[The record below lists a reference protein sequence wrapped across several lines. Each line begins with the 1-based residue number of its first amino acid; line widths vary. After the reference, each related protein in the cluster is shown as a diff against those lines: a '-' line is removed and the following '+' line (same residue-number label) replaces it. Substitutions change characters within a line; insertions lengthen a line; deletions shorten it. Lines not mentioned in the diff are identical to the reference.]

1 MHVAYSK
8 GGNVA
13 LFSKGLLVVSV
24 AGMLLTGS
32 EVSAQDGDSG
42 FRSRVR
48 QAFEQD
54 VPHIN
59 DTDVSEEFE
68 RRAKEARD
76 PNLDTDIPEVSGRE
90 IGPRISVKK
99 FRFHRL
105 EEYPEFGIDR
115 ETVEAKAEAL
125 RVQYMKEDKIVAA
138 GYTVENL
145 QEIALLLEGM
155 GARFA
160 PENLGARELRK
171 LINTLERQNAQR
183 GLSYVDLEDIAAELT
198 RFYRQQGLFLAQVQI
213 PAQEVQGGVVTFSVQ
228 EGVLGQVAVHDN
240 QKYSATQLA
249 DAFSS
254 QQGKLVN
261 HDSIEESLYLL
272 NDLPALNVAGYF
284 SPGDNPG
291 ETRLNLKVR
300 DESGW
305 RLVTRMDNHGSTFTG
320 DNRIFTAVDWFNPLG
335 IGDELTVGYL
345 KSSGIDEFDSGFGS
359 NLGQLKYSLPL
370 LSTRTR
376 IQLSADYN
384 KFKIHNSANEDDFIN
399 LLELEGIN
407 ENYGLSVD
415 HKFRRSRD
423 FNITGTVTVTD
434 KKSEMMAATPI
445 LERWDQALGGE
456 AGIYVDHLSGGGI
469 PMLNVINAKI
479 QYGELNSYTGDTS
492 LETDSEFQKFAAETS
507 SLLFLPMPLTDLQS
521 RLVVKSRWQYSDNT
535 LPSFEQLSLGGANG
549 VRAFDVRD
557 FSADQAGLISAEW
570 YPSFPES
577 INPKIFGNRL
587 NDMLQV
593 AVIADAGYG
602 IVNNPEEDLNNDWAA
617 LAGAGFLFKFS
628 WAENWASQL
637 SVAWPTSSKSSIE
650 GAGDD
655 ADSPTLYADFSY
667 FLQ

>member
-1 MHVAYSK
+1 M
-8 GGNVA
+8 A
-13 LFSKGLLVVSV
+13 LFNKGLLAVSV
-24 AGMLLTGS
+24 AGLLLAAA
-32 EVSAQDGDSG
+32 EASAQDGDSG

-54 VPHIN
+54 VPHVN

-125 RVQYMKEDKIVAA
+125 RVQYMKEDKVVAA
-138 GYTVENL
+138 GYTVDNL
-145 QEIALLLEGM
+145 KEIALLLDGM

-160 PENLGARELRK
+160 PENLGPRELRK
-171 LINTLERQNAQR
+171 LVNTLERQNAQR

-213 PAQEVQGGVVTFSVQ
+213 PAQEVQDGVVTFSVQ
-228 EGVLGQVAVHDN
+228 EGILGQVSVHDN
-240 QKYSATQLA
+240 QKYSEKQLA
-249 DAFSS
+249 AAFSS
-254 QQGKLVN
+254 QKGELVN

-272 NDLPALNVAGYF
+272 NDLPALNVTGYF

-300 DESGW
+300 DESDW

-370 LSTRTR
+370 LSPRTR
-376 IQLSADYN
+376 VQLSADYN
-384 KFKIHNSANEDDFIN
+384 KFKIHNSENEDDFIN

-407 ENYGLSVD
+407 ENYGLSVE

-423 FNITGTVTVTD
+423 FNITGNFAITD
-434 KKSEMMAATPI
+434 KKTEIMAATPI

-456 AGIYVDHLSGGGI
+456 AGIYVDHLSGGSI
-469 PMLNVINAKI
+469 PMLNVVNAKI
-479 QYGELNSYTGDTS
+479 QYGELASYSGETD
-492 LETDSEFQKFAAETS
+492 LETDSEFEKFAAETS
-507 SLLFLPMPLTDLQS
+507 SLLFLPMPLTDSQS
-521 RLVVKSRWQYSDNT
+521 RLIVKSRWQYSENT
-535 LPSFEQLSLGGANG
+535 LPSFEQFSLGGANG

-570 YPSFPES
+570 YPSFPDA
-577 INPKIFGNRL
+577 INPRIFGNRL

-602 IVNNPEEDLNNDWAA
+602 VVNNFEEDLNNDWAA

-628 WAENWASQL
+628 WSENWASQL
-637 SVAWPTSSKSSIE
+637 SVAWPTTSKSSIE
-650 GAGDD
+650 GTGDD
-655 ADSPTLYADFSY
+655 ADNPTVYADFSY

>member
-1 MHVAYSK
+1 M
-8 GGNVA
+8 A
-13 LFSKGLLVVSV
+13 LFKKGFLSISIAGLLLSTTV
-24 AGMLLTGS
+24 A
-32 EVSAQDGDSG
+32 SAQDDDSG

-59 DTDVSEEFE
+59 DADVAEEFE
-68 RRAKEARD
+68 RRSREARD

-90 IGPRISVKK
+90 IGPRISVKE

-125 RVQYMKEDKIVAA
+125 RVKYMQEDKMVAA
-138 GYTVENL
+138 GYTVDNL
-145 QEIALLLEGM
+145 KEIALLLDGM

-160 PENLGARELRK
+160 PESLGPRELRK
-171 LINTLERQNAQR
+171 LINVLERQNNQR

-213 PAQEVQGGVVTFSVQ
+213 PAQEVKDGIVTFSVQ
-228 EGVLGQVAVHDN
+228 EGILGQVSVHDN
-240 QKYSATQLA
+240 QKYSEKQLA
-249 DAFSS
+249 AAFSS
-254 QQGKLVN
+254 QKGKLVN

-272 NDLPALNVAGYF
+272 NDLPALNVTGYF

-300 DESGW
+300 DESDW

-345 KSSGIDEFDSGFGS
+345 KSSGIDDFDSGFGS

-370 LSTRTR
+370 FSPRTR
-376 IQLSADYN
+376 LLVSADYN
-384 KFKIHNSANEDDFIN
+384 KFKIHDADDDENFIN
-399 LLELEGIN
+399 LLELEGVN
-407 ENYGLSVD
+407 ENYGVTVEQ
-415 HKFRRSRD
+415 KFKRSRD
-423 FNITGTVTVTD
+423 FNITGSFGLTD
-434 KKSEMMAATPI
+434 KKSDITSITPV
-445 LERWDQALGGE
+445 LDSWDHALGGE
-456 AGIYVDHLSGGGI
+456 IGAYMDRLSGGAI
-469 PMLNVINAKI
+469 PMLNVVNAKF
-479 QYGELNSYTGDTS
+479 QYGELTSYSGES
-492 LETDSEFQKFAAETS
+492 ELETDSDFQKFAAETS
-507 SLLFLPMPLTDLQS
+507 SLLFLPMPFTTAQS
-521 RLVVKSRWQYSDNT
+521 RLILKSRWQYSENA
-535 LPSFEQLSLGGANG
+535 LPSFEQLTLGGANG

-557 FSADQAGLISAEW
+557 FSADQAGLFSAEW
-570 YPSFPES
+570 YPSFPDT
-577 INPKIFGNRL
+577 INPRIFGSRL
-587 NDMLQV
+587 NDILQV

-602 IVNNPEEDLNNDWAA
+602 VVNNFEPGLDNDWAA

-628 WAENWASQL
+628 WSENWASQL
-637 SVAWPTSSKSSIE
+637 SLAWPTTSKSSID
-650 GAGDD
+650 GTGDN
-655 ADSPTLYADFSY
+655 ADEPTIYADFSY